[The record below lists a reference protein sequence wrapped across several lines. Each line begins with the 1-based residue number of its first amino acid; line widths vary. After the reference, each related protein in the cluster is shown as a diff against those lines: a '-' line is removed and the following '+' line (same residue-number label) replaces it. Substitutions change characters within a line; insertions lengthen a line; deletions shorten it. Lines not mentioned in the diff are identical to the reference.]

1 VNVSVAVA
9 VAGEVMITVAVRDA
23 VGVAV
28 GGMVTN
34 VGRGRGVVVAIA
46 GVTGS
51 LISAGTGG
59 VVAVA
64 AVAAAVG
71 AVGSVAAVPTR
82 PQATSRSNGNSIR

>member
-1 VNVSVAVA
+1 
-9 VAGEVMITVAVRDA
+9 MITVAVRDA

-64 AVAAAVG
+64 AAVG